1 MILRRVI
8 FIYSY
13 DEKTNFILISVGNDV
28 EYLVFI
34 IVLDLFNFFN
44 LVLFVDVQNFLL
56 FIVNEKAF
64 IGVRE
69 DKGFLRV
76 VCLEEQ
82 RMFDHWITELF
93 EHYSY

>member
-76 VCLEEQ
+76 ICLEEK